1 MLTSCARRIAHARI
15 VRIDASA
22 ARAAPGV
29 AGVLTGADLEKAGLG
44 PIPCMVPLTN
54 RDGSQMTMPK
64 RPAIAIDHVRFVG
77 DIGRLRRR
85 RDPRPGADAAELI
98 EVEYEELPAVS
109 GTAAALRDGA
119 PLVWDFAKNNV
130 VFDWDARRP
139 GEDPGRLHEGA
150 QGRQARPR

>member
-1 MLTSCARRIAHARI
+1 MKFGVGQSVRRIEDQRLLTGTGRYTDDISLPRQAHAYFLRSPHPHARI

-64 RPAIAIDHVRFVG
+64 RPAIA
-77 DIGRLRRR
+77 
-85 RDPRPGADAAELI
+85 
-98 EVEYEELPAVS
+98 
-109 GTAAALRDGA
+109 
-119 PLVWDFAKNNV
+119 
-130 VFDWDARRP
+130 
-139 GEDPGRLHEGA
+139 
-150 QGRQARPR
+150 